1 MYLRVGINS
10 VMPNDQEAILNR
22 SWLHPYAQGGL
33 RNGDTIWANMTYNNP
48 HATEGLFAK
57 SRGVLNE
64 AFVCNLFNGGEG
76 GLSISPRDS
85 IPLENF
91 LIGDSCYETAVN
103 YVQHVNKTIELNY
116 TNLGLSNPPTVAYL
130 DPYLASDSHARVLL
144 FDVAHDRE
152 FSIPRFT
159 YASSKQC

>member
-1 MYLRVGINS
+1 MIYADPTTASGPLAAGAPIYLGTILTIEESIVAGAAHSTITVADMTSIPGINTNVDTDLQLSLAAGTVYLRVGINS
-10 VMPNDQEAILNR
+10 IMPNDQEAILNR

-76 GLSISPRDS
+76 S
-85 IPLENF
+85 
-91 LIGDSCYETAVN
+91 
-103 YVQHVNKTIELNY
+103 
-116 TNLGLSNPPTVAYL
+116 
-130 DPYLASDSHARVLL
+130 
-144 FDVAHDRE
+144 
-152 FSIPRFT
+152 
-159 YASSKQC
+159 